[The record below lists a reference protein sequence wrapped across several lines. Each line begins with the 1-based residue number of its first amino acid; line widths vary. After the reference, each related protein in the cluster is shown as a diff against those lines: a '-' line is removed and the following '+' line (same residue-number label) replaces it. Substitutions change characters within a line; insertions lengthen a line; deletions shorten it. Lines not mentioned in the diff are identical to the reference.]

1 MFESFGVGADAES
14 LYRFMLDHPGLSRAR
29 LSVEWGRTHE
39 ITEGLLGELDG
50 LGLVVQ
56 DPRSEPCAL
65 APERA
70 IDILIAREEEA
81 LDDRRRQL
89 QATRASIPELV
100 DVFVE
105 SRRQYVSRDV
115 ELLTDSAL
123 VRSRLYQLA
132 TEAEASVWALQPDR
146 GLTPEA
152 MAAARPLD
160 HDLRARDVACR
171 LVVTAS
177 SLHTPGWLGY
187 LHELQQIGQ
196 QVRVAGTVSQRCII
210 VDGHTAVIPSSD
222 HGSPGAYVLHGH
234 SLVAPVV
241 ALFEEIWLHA
251 GPVPQDGEDRSSST
265 PERMREV
272 AALLALG
279 IKDEAVA
286 RRLGVSVRT
295 VRRLIAATMTELRT
309 DSRFQAGV
317 AAVRRGWLTVD
328 GEPPDGER

>member
-70 IDILIAREEEA
+70 IDILIARE
-81 LDDRRRQL
+81 
-89 QATRASIPELV
+89 
-100 DVFVE
+100 
-105 SRRQYVSRDV
+105 
-115 ELLTDSAL
+115 DSAL

-210 VDGHTAVIPSSD
+210 VDDHTAVIPSSD

-234 SLVAPVV
+234 SLAAPEVPS
-241 ALFEEIWLHA
+241 
-251 GPVPQDGEDRSSST
+251 PVPQDGEDRSSST

-328 GEPPDGER
+328 SEPPDGEP